1 MRADEFSGDG
11 RDMFQR
17 ERDSQRQ
24 VDEKKIKE
32 GRVKK
37 RGWSPKSLW
46 LLPACEC
53 GRGSEDYPEVLWR
66 CLRFRVT
73 PVFHGSS

>member
-11 RDMFQR
+11 RGMFQR

-37 RGWSPKSLW
+37 KRVVSKESVASP
-46 LLPACEC
+46 C
-53 GRGSEDYPEVLWR
+53 V
-66 CLRFRVT
+66 
-73 PVFHGSS
+73 